1 MLRFFYSGRF
11 SLFCLSALLLCIL
24 FPIAKAPANI
34 ALVILTVLA
43 ILGAVFWKHPVPD
56 LLKNSTD
63 ISGILLLSMPL
74 LWYVHPGPGPYG
86 AYAKDALFALYMFAM
101 MYWARQYPY
110 YIDQAI
116 KLVVLST
123 GLVAVASILQYFH
136 IIPMRSHGQP
146 TGLYSGLMHGA
157 LSLLLAFSCTL
168 LSYLCRHE
176 QRQFYR
182 YAYFVIMLICVT
194 DLILVVSARTG
205 YIALIA
211 VSGFIL
217 FNLYKINK
225 LLLPGIILALS
236 LLALS
241 SDGLWKRIEAG
252 RSDMT
257 QYSSGIADTSL
268 GSRFEMWK
276 VSWKNFVEN
285 PVFGAGTNGFFKR
298 WVDEG
303 SQKVTQKLNNA
314 HSTYFHILGNYGLAG
329 FGILLF
335 FLWRLSLT
343 AWKNCDSLAG
353 VAVGYFVVVFIVGSL
368 TNTMV
373 TGDFYLTWL
382 AIIGGVA
389 GGGLEQKQN
398 MREAQL

>member
-1 MLRFFYSGRF
+1 M
-11 SLFCLSALLLCIL
+11 CLL

-34 ALVILTVLA
+34 ALVALTA
-43 ILGAVFWKHPVPD
+43 IAVPGAIFRKPPPPV
-56 LLKNSTD
+56 LLKNRTA
-63 ISGILLLSMPL
+63 ISGLLLLLMPV
-74 LWYVHPGPGPYG
+74 LWYVHPGTGPYG
-86 AYAKDALFALYMFAM
+86 AYAKDALFVLYLFSV
-101 MYWARQYPY
+101 MYWAKQYPH

-116 KLVVLST
+116 KLLVLST
-123 GLVAVASILQYFH
+123 GLVAVVSILQFFH
-136 IIPMRSHGQP
+136 VIPMRNHGQP
-146 TGLYSGLMHGA
+146 IGLHSGLMHGA
-157 LSLLLAFSCTL
+157 FSLLLAFSSAL

-176 QRQFYR
+176 QRPFYR
-182 YAYFVIMLICVT
+182 YAYFAIMLICAT

-225 LLLPGIILALS
+225 LLLTGVILILL

-276 VSWKNFVEN
+276 VSWKNFTEN
-285 PVFGAGTNGFFKR
+285 PVFGAGTNGFSKR
-298 WVDEG
+298 WTDEG

-329 FGILLF
+329 D
-335 FLWRLSLT
+335 LSICT
-343 AWKNCDSLAG
+343 RA
-353 VAVGYFVVVFIVGSL
+353 
-368 TNTMV
+368 
-373 TGDFYLTWL
+373 
-382 AIIGGVA
+382 
-389 GGGLEQKQN
+389 
-398 MREAQL
+398 EA